1 MDLARTKAADRMACT
16 RASWNRLI
24 YHRPK
29 MCLLVERKKVTIY
42 DIKSGMSAASE
53 MELPHDCTAAFHGG
67 NY

>member
-1 MDLARTKAADRMACT
+1 
-16 RASWNRLI
+16 
-24 YHRPK
+24 

-42 DIKSGMSAASE
+42 DIKSGMRAASE